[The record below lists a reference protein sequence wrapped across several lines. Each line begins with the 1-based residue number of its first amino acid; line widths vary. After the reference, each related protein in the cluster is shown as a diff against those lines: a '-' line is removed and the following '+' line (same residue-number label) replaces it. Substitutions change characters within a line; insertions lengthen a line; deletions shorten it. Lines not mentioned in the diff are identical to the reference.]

1 MPLSP
6 FQKLVLTAIASRRTP
21 ESYVAGG
28 SPVTA
33 RSVRISGDID
43 IFNDRE
49 ELVEAAATADAALLF
64 AMNLAVRW
72 DRRLP
77 GIWSGTVE
85 GGPEKLKL
93 EWAHDSA
100 YRFYPAKADPQFG
113 YVLHPADLM
122 TNKVLA
128 AAGRSVARDLVDI
141 VTLSD
146 EVPIAAAILA
156 AVGKDPG
163 LPPDTIIDHI
173 AMFGRHQQTAF
184 DRLRSA
190 EPIDGTAIQRAI
202 REGLAT
208 ARSVVERLDASAF
221 GKLYLQEGCVV
232 VPDPARLGDYGVR
245 GARRGGIAPQ
255 AQGIPVREVAR
266 RYRGNER

>member
-1 MPLSP
+1 
-6 FQKLVLTAIASRRTP
+6 
-21 ESYVAGG
+21 VAGG

-33 RSVRISGDID
+33 LSARISGDVD
-43 IFNDRE
+43 VFNDRE
-49 ELVEAAATADAALLF
+49 ELVAPAATADAA
-64 AMNLAVRW
+64 ALAELGYSVRW
-72 DRRLP
+72 DRQLP

-85 GGPEKLKL
+85 GGPEGLKL

-100 YRFYPAKADPQFG
+100 YRFYPAMADPQFG

-128 AAGRSVARDLVDI
+128 AAGRSAARDLVDI

-163 LPPDTIIDHI
+163 MPPDTIMDHI

-190 EPIDGTAIQRAI
+190 EPIDGVAVHRTI
-202 REGLAT
+202 REGLAL
-208 ARSVVERLDASAF
+208 ARSIVDRLEASAF
-221 GKLYLQEGCVV
+221 GKLYLEEGRIV
-232 VPDPARLGDYGVR
+232 VPDPSRLGDYR
-245 GARRGGIAPQ
+245 IRNARRGGIAPR
-255 AQGIPVREVAR
+255 APDVPVREVAR
-266 RYRGNER
+266 RYRGYER